1 MKYIKLKVMK
11 VILIKV
17 IKEKNNNIVLKSEM
31 TQSFQNFFFSSNDI
45 IGRNEYMIMIIL
57 NYRLK
62 NLLKKVI

>member
-1 MKYIKLKVMK
+1 MK